1 MADLQQLEAA
11 LRNAD
16 AAGDVEAARSLAQ
29 AVAQARTTQQPP
41 ATAAKPSSFVTG
53 LADPV
58 HGLAQLMT
66 NMLPAGIVKSGD
78 RLNNWLADKTG
89 LVARLPEG
97 GVDQQVREREAAYQ
111 AQRVAAG
118 ETGFDWGRLAGNVL
132 NPANVAVAARL
143 PAAASLAGR
152 IGIGATGGA
161 VSSALNPVGSGDF
174 AEEKAKQMAL
184 GAAFGGAVPAVAAG
198 LGRVISPMAS
208 KNADLGL
215 LRAEGVKPT
224 VGQILGG
231 RWNALEEKLQSL
243 PIMGDAIA
251 NARGRALQQFNTAAI
266 NRATAPIGVRV
277 EGVGQSAVSEAGDA
291 VSQAYNNALGSMKFL
306 RFDQKFGTDLAQLQQ
321 MAQSLT
327 PPMRA
332 KFNATLQD
340 VVGGR
345 VSTAGTMLPE
355 TFKKVES
362 EIGNQASRYGRS
374 AVASE
379 QELGDA
385 LKQLQDLLRQ
395 QVGRADPSA
404 ADAIKAANQGWAN
417 LVRVE
422 GAAKGAKN
430 AEGVFTPA
438 QLNTAIQAADQSVR
452 KRAVARGDAL
462 MQDLG
467 TAGQNVLGN
476 KIPNSFTTDRA
487 LIAGGGLGAG
497 LLNPAIPAGLLAG
510 AGLYT
515 KPMQGLLAHL
525 VSTRPQAAQQVAG
538 LLQQTSPML
547 VPTGALFGL
556 QIGQ

>member
-1 MADLQQLEAA
+1 MMADLQQLEAA

-66 NMLPAGIVKSGD
+66 NMLPAGVVKSGD

-111 AQRVAAG
+111 AQRAAAG
-118 ETGFDWGRLAGNVL
+118 ETGFDWGRLAGNVF

-152 IGIGATGGA
+152 IGIGAAGGA
-161 VSSALNPVGSGDF
+161 VSSAMNPVGSGDF

-184 GAAFGGAVPAVAAG
+184 RGRLRRRGPSRGGRARAG
-198 LGRVISPMAS
+198 DLPLAS
-208 KNADLGL
+208 KSTDLAL

-291 VSQAYNNALGSMKFL
+291 LSQAYNNALGSMKFL
-306 RFDQKFGTDLAQLQQ
+306 RFDQK
-321 MAQSLT
+321 
-327 PPMRA
+327 PRHRP
-332 KFNATLQD
+332 
-340 VVGGR
+340 
-345 VSTAGTMLPE
+345 
-355 TFKKVES
+355 
-362 EIGNQASRYGRS
+362 
-374 AVASE
+374 
-379 QELGDA
+379 
-385 LKQLQDLLRQ
+385 
-395 QVGRADPSA
+395 
-404 ADAIKAANQGWAN
+404 
-417 LVRVE
+417 
-422 GAAKGAKN
+422 GAAPADGA
-430 AEGVFTPA
+430 VP
-438 QLNTAIQAADQSVR
+438 
-452 KRAVARGDAL
+452 DASH
-462 MQDLG
+462 
-467 TAGQNVLGN
+467 AGKVQRN
-476 KIPNSFTTDRA
+476 
-487 LIAGGGLGAG
+487 
-497 LLNPAIPAGLLAG
+497 LAG
-510 AGLYT
+510 RGRR
-515 KPMQGLLAHL
+515 QGIHG
-525 VSTRPQAAQQVAG
+525 RDHAARD
-538 LLQQTSPML
+538 LQE
-547 VPTGALFGL
+547 GRK
-556 QIGQ
+556 